1 MECLKNFVIKVNVM
15 FWCNGCV
22 ASINLNL
29 NSVFKILIPCNYYC
43 SLAGGGVLAVLA
55 TLLRCTV
62 HWPRYSLFSPFSL
75 CSSAPRFMPQSHCL
89 LGAGS
94 VLQFQDPNVWLV
106 QFWTG
111 SGWCPQLSPACHIL
125 IALVACSQTRPRA
138 ADNYCP
144 AHSCRTAL
152 LPHSPPPWVCSTHA
166 CSIRILLSKTHGG
179 TNVYI
184 PGICLCSLKSI

>member
-1 MECLKNFVIKVNVM
+1 MMGGHEDRGWARLNIEPINSSLTTYNPPPNILYSYSLLEMAINYNNDIIVTKNSSKKAMECLKNFVIKVNVM

-62 HWPRYSLFSPFSL
+62 PWPRYSLFSPFSL

-94 VLQFQDPNVWLV
+94 VLQLQDPNV
-106 QFWTG
+106 
-111 SGWCPQLSPACHIL
+111 
-125 IALVACSQTRPRA
+125 
-138 ADNYCP
+138 
-144 AHSCRTAL
+144 
-152 LPHSPPPWVCSTHA
+152 
-166 CSIRILLSKTHGG
+166 
-179 TNVYI
+179 
-184 PGICLCSLKSI
+184 